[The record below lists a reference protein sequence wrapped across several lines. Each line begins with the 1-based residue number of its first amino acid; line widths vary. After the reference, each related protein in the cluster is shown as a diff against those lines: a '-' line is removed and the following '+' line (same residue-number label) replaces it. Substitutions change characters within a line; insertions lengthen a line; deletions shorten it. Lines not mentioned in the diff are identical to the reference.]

1 MLLPRVMTALF
12 GIPVVALLIRSGGP
26 AYAVFVFTVIFISL
40 YEYATMMR
48 MGAKPVQIPTL
59 FIFGLLL
66 PAALYFDHYFAAQA
80 GGDNFTGFF
89 LTLTVIGVMTYEL
102 FSPKKYLERIGLTLL
117 GIFMISWCMFHLIA
131 IRALRPDG
139 MALTFMLIVTVW
151 VMDTAAYFFG
161 KSMGRRPLSSIS
173 PKKTWEGAAAG
184 FIAAVVTA
192 LAIARLSGG
201 LVSPYFAAGAGV
213 LIGVFGQLS
222 DIAESMLKRAVGA
235 KDSSNLLPGHGGML
249 DRFDSYIFLAPV
261 IYYYAV
267 FSR

>member
-1 MLLPRVMTALF
+1 MLLPRVLTALF
-12 GIPVVALLIRSGGP
+12 GIPAVVLLIRAGGP
-26 AYAVFVFTVIFISL
+26 AYAVFVFTIILLSL
-40 YEYATMMR
+40 YEYATLMK
-48 MGAKPVQIPTL
+48 MGAKPVQGPSL
-59 FIFGLLL
+59 FLFGLLL
-66 PAALYFDHYFAAQA
+66 PAALYFDHYSAAQA

-89 LTLTVIGVMTYEL
+89 ITVTVIGVMTYEL
-102 FSPKKYLERIGLTLL
+102 FSPKKYLERVGLTLL

-131 IRALRPDG
+131 IRGLRPDG
-139 MALTFMLIVTVW
+139 MVLTFMLIVTVW

-161 KSMGRRPLSSIS
+161 KSLGRRQLSSIS

-184 FIAAVVTA
+184 FIAAVGTS
-192 LAIARLSGG
+192 LLIARLSEG

-235 KDSSNLLPGHGGML
+235 KDSSNLLPGHGGIL